1 MDHSQ
6 DIKIHFLDYWRII
19 RLRLGL
25 VFLVFLL
32 VFGTAAV
39 VTHFRP
45 REYSSFATIELQPD
59 MTSVR
64 IFDNRTEALNNPTY
78 DPKFVPPQFQII
90 TRKGVLYPVIGER
103 TGKPCRRKSPA
114 IYCKAS
120 YRCKR
125 SGTPI
130 SSRLQCSG
138 LIVPRQHSSPIPSPR
153 FT

>member
-6 DIKIHFLDYWRII
+6 DSKIHFLDYWRII

-39 VTHFRP
+39 ATYLMP

-64 IFDNRTEALNNPTY
+64 IFDNKPEAMNNSTY
-78 DPKFVPPQFQII
+78 DPKFVPTQFQII
-90 TRKGVLYPVIGER
+90 SRRSVLYPVIDKLDLQKKWGKNGQTLPIGNHICCGR
-103 TGKPCRRKSPA
+103 TASANRRRRFTA
-114 IYCKAS
+114 
-120 YRCKR
+120 
-125 SGTPI
+125 
-130 SSRLQCSG
+130 
-138 LIVPRQHSSPIPSPR
+138 IVP
-153 FT
+153 T